1 MQCPFCHS
9 DDTKV
14 VDSRLVVESN
24 QVRRRRACLH
34 CPERFTTYETPE
46 LALPYLVKRDG
57 RRAHFDESK
66 LKLGVTRALEKRPVS
81 IEAMDNLIN
90 VIITKLRTTGE
101 KEVSTELLGK
111 WVMEEL
117 KKLDLVAY
125 IRFASV
131 YQSFKDVQSFIN
143 VIEGLKEEPNDR
155 FT

>member
-14 VDSRLVVESN
+14 VDSRLVLETN
-24 QVRRRRACLH
+24 QVRRRRVCSN
-34 CPERFTTYETPE
+34 CSERFTTYETPE

-57 RRAHFDESK
+57 RRAQFDESK
-66 LKLGVTRALEKRPVS
+66 LKLGVSRALEKRPVS
-81 IEAMDNLIN
+81 IEAVDNLVN
-90 VIITKLRTTGE
+90 IIIKRLRTTGE
-101 KEVSTELLGK
+101 KEVSTEQLGK

-131 YQSFKDVQSFIN
+131 YQSFKDVQSFIRI
-143 VIEGLKEEPNDR
+143 IEGLKEEPYDN
-155 FT
+155 TS

>member
-14 VDSRLVVESN
+14 IDSRLVIETN
-24 QVRRRRACLH
+24 QVRRRRACTE
-34 CPERFTTYETPE
+34 CQERFTTYEIPE

-57 RRAHFDESK
+57 RRVHFDEDK
-66 LKLGVTRALEKRPVS
+66 LKLGVSRALEKRPVS
-81 IEAMDNLIN
+81 IEAVDNLVNRIM
-90 VIITKLRTTGE
+90 TRLRSVGE
-101 KEVSTELLGK
+101 KEVSTEKLGK

-143 VIEGLKEEPNDR
+143 VIEGLKKGSNDN
-155 FT
+155 TS